1 MALSAA
7 AWVMT
12 ASSEKVDPPPRY
24 PENFA
29 PINPL
34 HSTHPTLFQRFQRL
48 TSLEFANA
56 DCPCFL
62 IHDSAC
68 EDIEGWLEQC
78 YQYLFEEVLE
88 QWYVDEALWPQDR
101 TLELFKAW
109 CDVEIH
115 GVIIDLVDHP
125 LLDTDYEEY

>member
-24 PENFA
+24 PEYFA

-34 HSTHPTLFQRFQRL
+34 HSMHPTLFQRFQRL

-101 TLELFKAW
+101 TLKLFKAW
-109 CDVEIH
+109 CDFEVHSMVLDYVDEPL
-115 GVIIDLVDHP
+115 IDD
-125 LLDTDYEEY
+125 DF

>member
-24 PENFA
+24 PEYFA

-34 HSTHPTLFQRFQRL
+34 HSMHPTLFQRFQRL

-101 TLELFKAW
+101 TLKLFKAW